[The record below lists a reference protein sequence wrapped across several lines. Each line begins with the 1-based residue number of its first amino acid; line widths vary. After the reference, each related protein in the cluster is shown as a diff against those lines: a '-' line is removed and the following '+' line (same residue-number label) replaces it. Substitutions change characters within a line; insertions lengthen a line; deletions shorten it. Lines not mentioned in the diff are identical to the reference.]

1 MRSLLKRRE
10 PSITPRADRAREAG
24 QWQVAAGLYHIAL
37 DRNPRNPPIWVQY
50 GHALKECG
58 DLAQAENA
66 YRTAIAYGPDDADAH
81 LQLGH
86 VLKLRG
92 KTEGAEAA
100 YQRALALD
108 RSLQH
113 AVIELAA
120 LARAK
125 ERSVPTSDVV
135 GANPTHDA
143 PATRFAT
150 MGRAGQRTDMAFGI
164 DEACADHVSGWV
176 VSPNG
181 LKSIWISV
189 DGNVVGRARTGIARP
204 DVAARLPDVAD
215 GDDAGFLYVF
225 RPEEFQNSVSSIS
238 VDLLENDGSGH
249 HVRFVVPTIFGTG
262 DDAPQAKPD
271 ICDSLSPF
279 PVEIQRLLSSFAPGL
294 YRRPD
299 QWTGDLVQNAV
310 SDLIWLVKRGSRT
323 LSDLNGYVLYL
334 KSLHV
339 RFDAIAKRFPQFNIS
354 VGPESKD
361 YMYRQTDPLEMLC
374 ISHHLR
380 VLLSRGMQGAL
391 AEFGCFKGF
400 SSACLSQ
407 ACHELGIEL
416 HVFDS
421 FAGLPPSDSVYYK
434 TGEFSSSIEEVSQNI
449 RTFGKIENV
458 RFFRGFFSSTVAR
471 YREAPLAVWMDVD
484 LASSARDVTGVLAG
498 LSPSSILFTHE
509 CVPASFSYGEILAAP
524 GPDDVLTPVV
534 SEFRSLGRDPVGCFL
549 AGCMGAIWDR
559 ERGVPPL
566 GIESI
571 LALCNAL

>member
-1 MRSLLKRRE
+1 MLGLLKNRE
-10 PSITPRADRAREAG
+10 PSVVARADRAREAG
-24 QWQVAAGLYHIAL
+24 QWQVAAGLYHIVL
-37 DRNPRNPPIWVQY
+37 DRNPRNPPIWIQY

-66 YRTAIAYGPDDADAH
+66 YRTAISYGPDDADAH

-86 VLKLRG
+86 VLKLLG
-92 KTEGAEAA
+92 KTEAAEAA

-108 RSLQH
+108 RSLQD
-113 AVIELAA
+113 AVVELSA

-125 ERSVPTSDVV
+125 ERFPTFAAA
-135 GANPTHDA
+135 GGKPAHDGPDA
-143 PATRFAT
+143 GFAT
-150 MGRAGQRTDMAFGI
+150 IERTGQRGDMAFGI
-164 DEACADHVSGWV
+164 DEACADHVAGWAL
-176 VSPNG
+176 SSKG

-189 DGNVVGRARTGIARP
+189 DGKFVGRARTGIARA
-204 DVAARLPDVAD
+204 DVGDRLPDIAD
-215 GDDAGFLYVF
+215 SGLAGFLYLF
-225 RPEEFQNSVSSIS
+225 RPEEFHNPVSSIS
-238 VDLLENDGSGH
+238 IDLLENDGTGH
-249 HVRFVVPTIFGTG
+249 HARFVVPTVFGSG
-262 DDAPQAKPD
+262 NEESQPKPGL
-271 ICDSLSPF
+271 CDSRSPF

-294 YRRPD
+294 YGKPD
-299 QWTGDLVQNAV
+299 QWTDDLVENAV
-310 SDLIWLVKRGSRT
+310 ADLLWLVKRGSRT
-323 LSDLNGYVLYL
+323 LDDLNSYILYL
-334 KSLHV
+334 KNLSV
-339 RFDAIAKRFPQFNIS
+339 RFDGIAKRFPQFNRA
-354 VGPESKD
+354 VGPEAKD

-380 VLLSRGMQGAL
+380 VLLSRGLPGAL

-434 TGEFSSSIEEVSQNI
+434 SGEFTSSIEEVSQNI
-449 RTFGKIENV
+449 RIFGKIENV

-484 LASSARDVTGVLAG
+484 LASSAQDVTGVLAG

-509 CVPASFSYGEILAAP
+509 CMPDNFSDGEVLATP

-559 ERGVPPL
+559 DRGIPPL
-566 GIESI
+566 GIGPI
-571 LALCNAL
+571 LALCNAI

>member
-1 MRSLLKRRE
+1 MLGLLKNRE
-10 PSITPRADRAREAG
+10 PSVITRADRARATG
-24 QWQVAAGLYHIAL
+24 QWQIAAGLYHIAL
-37 DRNPRNPPIWVQY
+37 DRNPRNPPIWIQY

-66 YRTAIAYGPDDADAH
+66 YRTAIAHGPDDADAH

-86 VLKLRG
+86 VLKLLG
-92 KTEGAEAA
+92 NTEGAEAA

-108 RSLQH
+108 RSLQDA
-113 AVIELAA
+113 AVELAA

-125 ERSVPTSDVV
+125 ERFPTFDAA
-135 GANPTHDA
+135 GAR
-143 PATRFAT
+143 PAHAEPAADLAIE
-150 MGRAGQRTDMAFGI
+150 RAGEWSDMAFGV
-164 DEACADHVSGWV
+164 DEACADHVAGWAL
-176 VSPNG
+176 SPKG

-189 DGNVVGRARTGIARP
+189 DGKFVGRARTGIARP
-204 DVAARLPDVAD
+204 DVGDRLPDTANSD
-215 GDDAGFLYVF
+215 QAGFLYVF
-225 RPEEFQNSVSSIS
+225 RPEEFHNPVSSIS
-238 VDLLENDGSGH
+238 VDLLEDDGTGH
-249 HVRFVVPTIFGTG
+249 HARFVVPTIFGTG
-262 DDAPQAKPD
+262 NDASQPKPD
-271 ICDSLSPF
+271 LCESRSPF

-294 YRRPD
+294 YGKPD
-299 QWTGDLVQNAV
+299 RWTDDLVQNAV
-310 SDLIWLVKRGSRT
+310 SDLLWLVKRGSRT
-323 LSDLNGYVLYL
+323 LYDLNAYVLYL
-334 KSLHV
+334 KNLYV
-339 RFDAIAKRFPQFNIS
+339 RFDMIAKRFPQFNRA

-380 VLLSRGMQGAL
+380 VLLSRGLQGAL

-421 FAGLPPSDSVYYK
+421 FAGLPPSDSAYYK
-434 TGEFSSSIEEVSQNI
+434 SGEFSSSIEEVSQNI

-484 LASSARDVTGVLAG
+484 LASSAQDVTGVLAS
-498 LSPSSILFTHE
+498 LAPSSILFTHE
-509 CVPASFSYGEILAAP
+509 CVPDSFSEGEILATP

-534 SEFRSLGRDPVGCFL
+534 SEFRLLGRDPVGCFL
-549 AGCMGAIWDR
+549 AGCMGAVWDR
-559 ERGVPPL
+559 DLGIPPL
-566 GIESI
+566 GLDAI
-571 LALCNAL
+571 LTLCNAI